1 VEEKKMSN
9 VWKPIV
15 GYEGLYEVAPCGAIR
30 NARTLRWLS
39 PQEKDDGY
47 MSVKLFRDGVGRNKT
62 VHRIVAEAFLP
73 NPESKPQVNHKD
85 LNKKNN
91 DVSNLEW
98 VTQAENQSHAIR
110 NGTNKTRISKL
121 KMSEK
126 YHEKFYQMTCLFP
139 PQLFVKLDALAIKTG
154 VSKSEM
160 IREATTEYVKRH
172 TAEEGES

>member
-1 VEEKKMSN
+1 MSEA
-9 VWKPIV
+9 WKPVV
-15 GYEGLYEVAPCGAIR
+15 GFEGLYEVAACGAIR

-39 PQEKDDGY
+39 PSVKDDGY
-47 MSVKLFRDGVGRNKT
+47 TSVKLFKNGRGYQKS
-62 VHRIVAEAFLP
+62 VHRVVAEAYLP

-98 VTQAENQSHAIR
+98 VTQEENLGHAIR

-121 KMSEK
+121 KMNEK
-126 YHEKFYQMTCLFP
+126 YHGKFYQMTCLFP
-139 PQLFVKLDALAIKTG
+139 PSLFDELDTLSLKTG

-160 IREATTEYVKRH
+160 IREATVEYVRAH
-172 TAEEGES
+172 TADKEGE

>member
-1 VEEKKMSN
+1 MN
-9 VWKPIV
+9 DVWKPIE
-15 GYEGLYEVAPCGAIR
+15 GFEGLYEVAPCGAIR

-39 PQEKDDGY
+39 PSEKDDGY

-110 NGTNKTRISKL
+110 NGANKTRNSKL
-121 KMSEK
+121 RMNEE
-126 YHEKFYQMTCLFP
+126 YRMGLYQMTCLFQP
-139 PQLFVKLDALAIKTG
+139 SLNELLEELALKTG
-154 VSKSEM
+154 KSKSEM
-160 IREATTEYVKRH
+160 VREATWEYVYKH
-172 TAEEGES
+172 MAEEDER